1 MTHVPHILFFPFRLW
16 HTVAIMA
23 LIYFYDASEL
33 DQRQLETGLKP
44 TDHRW
49 KYVEEGINT
58 DNLDPEC
65 EVISVFVTSSVT
77 KEIIEK
83 LPKLKLI
90 ACRSTGFNNIDLA
103 AADAHGVTVVNVPT
117 YGESTVAEYTFTL
130 MLALTRKLAPSLG
143 FLNHEV
149 DIATLMGTD
158 LHEKTLG
165 VVGTGHIGQ
174 HVIKIAK
181 GFEMRV
187 VAFDPYAKDELAK
200 EYGFEY
206 LPLDELLKVSDIVTL
221 HAPFTPENKHLINAE
236 RLTLMKPTAMLVN
249 TARGE
254 LVDAPAL
261 VDALMHDRLAGAALD
276 VLEGEQLFKTAEEV
290 ALLRSNKLPQSTG
303 EQSVALMA
311 LNKLPN
317 VILTP
322 HNAFNTEEAIGRI
335 NGTTCTNII
344 RFWYDD
350 VPNRV
355 KPAKPTP
362 GRLLLTRHAESEW
375 NATGQWT
382 GLTDVHLSEKG
393 FHEASLLGI
402 ALRDLDIT
410 LDKAYCSEQVRT
422 LETLE
427 GMLNASQQF
436 NVPFE
441 RKGAINERD
450 YGEYTG
456 KNKWDMKE
464 LVGEEEFNGI
474 RRGWDHPVPG
484 GETLKKVYERA
495 VPFYQTEVVP
505 QLMAGKN
512 VLLVA
517 HGNTL
522 RALMKYIENISDEGV
537 ESLEMP
543 FGNIIAY
550 DIDPEGHMLAKDDTH
565 IDSAAPNA

>member
-1 MTHVPHILFFPFRLW
+1 
-16 HTVAIMA
+16 MA

-33 DQRQLETGLKP
+33 DKRQLTTGMLE

-49 KYVEEGINT
+49 EYVDEAIDLENVHA
-58 DNLDPEC
+58 EA
-65 EVISVFVTSSVT
+65 EVISVFVTSTVT
-77 KEIIEK
+77 REIIEK

-90 ACRSTGFNNIDLA
+90 ACRSTGYNNIDLA
-103 AADAHGVTVVNVPT
+103 AAEAHGVTVVNVPT

-130 MLALTRKLAPSLG
+130 LLALMRKLPPSLG
-143 FLNHEV
+143 FLNKQV
-149 DIATLMGTD
+149 DIETLMGAD
-158 LHEKTLG
+158 LHEKTIG

-181 GFEMRV
+181 GFDMRV
-187 VAFDPYAKDELAK
+187 VAYDPFARDELAK
-200 EYGFEY
+200 EFGFEY
-206 LPLDELLKVSDIVTL
+206 MSLDDMLAISDVVTL
-221 HAPFTPENKHLINAE
+221 HAPLTPENKHLINTE
-236 RLTLMKPTAMLVN
+236 RLNHMKSSAVLVN

-254 LVDAPAL
+254 LVDTKAVA
-261 VDALMHDRLAGAALD
+261 DALMNNRLAGAALD
-276 VLEGEQLFKTAEEV
+276 VLEGEQLFEMREEV
-290 ALLRSNKLPQSTG
+290 ALLRSNQLPPSTG

-335 NGTTCTNII
+335 NSTTCQNII

-350 VPNRV
+350 IPNRV
-355 KPAKPTP
+355 QPVKPRP

-375 NATGQWT
+375 NAKGKWT

-402 ALRDLDIT
+402 ALRDLDIK
-410 LDKAYCSEQVRT
+410 LDQAYCSEQVRT

-436 NVPFE
+436 NVPFQ
-441 RKGAINERD
+441 RRSAVNERD
-450 YGEYTG
+450 YGTYTG
-456 KNKWDMKE
+456 KNKWDMQK
-464 LVGEEEFNGI
+464 LVGDAEFNGI
-474 RRGWDHPVPG
+474 RRGWNHPVPG
-484 GETLKKVYERA
+484 GETLKMVYERV
-495 VPFYQTEVVP
+495 VPFYQNEVVP

-517 HGNTL
+517 HGNSL
-522 RALMKYIENISDEGV
+522 RALMKYIESISDSGV
-537 ESLEMP
+537 EELEMP
-543 FGNIIAY
+543 FGGIMVY
-550 DIDPEGHMLAKDDTH
+550 DVDPDGHMLAKDETRIDTQP
-565 IDSAAPNA
+565 PNA

>member
-1 MTHVPHILFFPFRLW
+1 ML
-16 HTVAIMA
+16 
-23 LIYFYDASEL
+23 
-33 DQRQLETGLKP
+33 
-44 TDHRW
+44 
-49 KYVEEGINT
+49 
-58 DNLDPEC
+58 
-65 EVISVFVTSSVT
+65 
-77 KEIIEK
+77 EK
-83 LPKLKLI
+83 LPRLKLI
-90 ACRSTGFNNIDLA
+90 ACRSTGFNNVDLTA
-103 AADAHGVTVVNVPT
+103 AEARGVKVVNVPT

-130 MLALTRKLAPSLG
+130 LLALTRKLAPSLG

-149 DIATLMGTD
+149 EFSTLMGSD
-158 LHEKTLG
+158 LHEKTIG

-187 VAFDPYAKDELAK
+187 VGFDPYGKEELARDL
-200 EYGFEY
+200 GFEY
-206 LPLDELLKVSDIVTL
+206 VKLEELLKISDVVTL

-236 RLTLMKPTAMLVN
+236 RLALMKPTAFLVN

-254 LVDAPAL
+254 LVDASAL
-261 VDALMHDRLAGAALD
+261 ADALMHDRLGGAALD
-276 VLEGEQLFKTAEEV
+276 VLEGEQLFKMEEEV
-290 ALLRSNKLPQSTG
+290 GLLRSNKLPPSTG
-303 EQSVALMA
+303 AQSVALMA

-335 NGTTCTNII
+335 NGTTCQNII
-344 RFWYDD
+344 RFWYGDI
-350 VPNRV
+350 PNQV
-355 KPAKPTP
+355 KPIKPTA
-362 GRLLLTRHAESEW
+362 GKLLLTRHAESEW
-375 NATGQWT
+375 NASGKWT

-402 ALRDLDIT
+402 ALRELDMK

-436 NVPFE
+436 NVPYE
-441 RKGAINERD
+441 RRREINERD
-450 YGEYTG
+450 YGDYTG

-474 RRGWDHPVPG
+474 RRGWDHSVPN
-484 GETLKKVYERA
+484 GETLKVVYERA
-495 VPFYQTEVVP
+495 VPFYQNEVVP
-505 QLMAGKN
+505 LLMAGKN

-517 HGNTL
+517 HGNSL
-522 RALMKYIENISDEGV
+522 RALIKYIENISDQAV

-543 FGNIIAY
+543 FGGIIAY
-550 DIDPEGHMLAKDDTH
+550 DVDPEGHMLARDETH
-565 IDSAAPNA
+565 IDTPPPNA